1 MLYLII
7 YLKRDNTTI
16 FRLRHTLET
25 KKIGE
30 TTSMGWTIL
39 DIQYYRDGHFYSQS
53 NYYKLLS
60 KSIEKNAREN
70 ERKSRAKKIIEV
82 LASAFR

>member
-60 KSIEKNAREN
+60 IFDFLKN

>member
-70 ERKSRAKKIIEV
+70 ARAKKIIEV